1 MKTKEKMKT
10 NEMVATMVMTT
21 QATIAATA
29 GALTIKG
36 IAGAV
41 ATSLS

>member
-10 NEMVATMVMTT
+10 KEMVATMVTT
-21 QATIAATA
+21 QETIVATA